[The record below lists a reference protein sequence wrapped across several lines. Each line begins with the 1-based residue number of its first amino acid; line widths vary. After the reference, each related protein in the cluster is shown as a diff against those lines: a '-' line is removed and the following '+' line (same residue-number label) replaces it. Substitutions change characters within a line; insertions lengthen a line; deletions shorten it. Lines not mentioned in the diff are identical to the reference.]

1 MISSAIFTEYA
12 RWFISLSE
20 PQSIYIYI
28 SGSNYR
34 IEGEKMLLE
43 LWKMAGIR
51 SGDVLEDCTSCATTV
66 YGECKDGCAVACK
79 NSCTGAVKMF

>member
-1 MISSAIFTEYA
+1 
-12 RWFISLSE
+12 
-20 PQSIYIYI
+20 
-28 SGSNYR
+28 
-34 IEGEKMLLE
+34 MLLE